1 MIKRTTV
8 REVPAP
14 PSPSPAPL
22 RLRGWSAHEERIS
35 IRRSEEE
42 SIENTPTNTPA
53 GGRDPKLSGGKG
65 GKGGDEATVEMLRK
79 VG

>member
-1 MIKRTTV
+1 VKYRH
-8 REVPAP
+8 RHRHHLHRYDCED
-14 PSPSPAPL
+14 
-22 RLRGWSAHEERIS
+22 GSAHEERIS

-53 GGRDPKLSGGKG
+53 GGKDPKLSGGKG
-65 GKGGDEATVEMLRK
+65 GIGGDEATVEMLRK